1 MIKVVVLY
9 SVRTIFKYVSKIR
22 NSGWLVCTVEIVQF
36 VPCNRF
42 MNAFDALC
50 SSFCLATGTQSFFFI
65 AFLTFFGNTFTHAL
79 YRALCLKYAKLKD
92 VIRVILCEKCHIKM
106 LPIINRYIATSI
118 LMYLDAVLSCEI
130 AANHG
135 NC

>member
-50 SSFCLATGTQSFFFI
+50 SSFCLATGTQSFFFYRVSD
-65 AFLTFFGNTFTHAL
+65 FLWKYFHS
-79 YRALCLKYAKLKD
+79 CLVQGVVSK
-92 VIRVILCEKCHIKM
+92 V
-106 LPIINRYIATSI
+106 
-118 LMYLDAVLSCEI
+118 CEI
-130 AANHG
+130 EGCYKSNFV
-135 NC
+135 